1 MVLLCGSTAAFG
13 LYLLTRCA
21 AMAPHR
27 AASFSSLSNLTY
39 PGLARLYVYRPQS
52 WSVRPP
58 TTDVVFP
65 TDSTLRS
72 PSSALVSPS
81 RTSSSSER

>member
-1 MVLLCGSTAAFG
+1 MLPSGTLTLAETEIRRAHAFAGEGLIPGVLMVLVCGSTAAFG

-39 PGLARLYVYRPQS
+39 PGLARL
-52 WSVRPP
+52 
-58 TTDVVFP
+58 
-65 TDSTLRS
+65 
-72 PSSALVSPS
+72 
-81 RTSSSSER
+81 

>member
-1 MVLLCGSTAAFG
+1 MLGEADVVRFRRAHAFAGEGLVPGILMVLVCGAAAAFG

-39 PGLARLYVYRPQS
+39 PGLARL
-52 WSVRPP
+52 
-58 TTDVVFP
+58 
-65 TDSTLRS
+65 
-72 PSSALVSPS
+72 
-81 RTSSSSER
+81 